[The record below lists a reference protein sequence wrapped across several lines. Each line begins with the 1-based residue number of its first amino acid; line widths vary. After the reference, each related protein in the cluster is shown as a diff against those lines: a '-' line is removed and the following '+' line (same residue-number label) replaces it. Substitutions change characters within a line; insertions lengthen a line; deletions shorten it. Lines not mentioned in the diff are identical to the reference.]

1 MKSLARK
8 LLRLRLQSQLQL
20 VGAHLRVP
28 STIQL
33 TVGRRARL
41 LSAVVAVV
49 VVVAS
54 QYRGLACS

>member
-1 MKSLARK
+1 

-33 TVGRRARL
+33 TVGRQAQS